1 MKNFFIFNGKDS
13 RDFDIQLGEYPPIVK
28 PRERIEPVTVPGRSG
43 TLHLKEGE
51 YIYDS
56 YVKPFNIV
64 ALDESRIDEIKDWL
78 QGSGELIIG
87 NELDWIYDAYIFEQL
102 EFTRFFRGW
111 HRASLNIEVQ
121 SFKKSKNVIKKELE
135 WLVDNVVTS
144 NSDLP
149 LPFKINLYEPQG
161 AVFTLLINGLK
172 WRTAISGG
180 MEPLGT
186 PYFVCFDG
194 GKGEVSYIYDDDP
207 ENKQLIATKSF
218 AEKLPLYLNKGEN
231 IVTLAS
237 PSRGG
242 LKAEIEYR
250 ELNL

>member
-43 TLHLKEGE
+43 TLHLKEGD

-64 ALDESRIDEIKDWL
+64 ALDPSRIDEIKDWL

-111 HRASLNIEVQ
+111 HRATLNVEVQ
-121 SFKKSKNVIKKELE
+121 PFKKSKQEHKEELKYYDEDHVIINKCKFP
-135 WLVDNVVTS
+135 T
-144 NSDLP
+144 
-149 LPFKINLYEPQG
+149 PFTIEFTEPKSQVFYLY
-161 AVFTLLINGLK
+161 INGKSWL
-172 WRTAISGG
+172 TGIEGG
-180 MEPLGT
+180 MEGGYPYYVKFDSKNGT
-186 PYFVCFDG
+186 VQYL
-194 GKGEVSYIYDDDP
+194 YDDDP
-207 ENKQLIATKSF
+207 LNSELRNAWFKGTA
-218 AEKLPLYLNKGEN
+218 KLPLYLESGEN
-231 IVTLAS
+231 TVRYVAPIYDK
-237 PSRGG
+237 PII
-242 LKAEIEYR
+242 KYR
-250 ELNL
+250 ELSI